1 MNNLGKNIWVF
12 PDAFL
17 PIKGNPYKTSASGDQ
32 YGHESLCVVNTNDKD
47 AALNIMFLF
56 EDRDPIDDFMCT
68 IKAKRSL
75 HLRLDNIIFKDET
88 KLPREVPY
96 SIILQSKLKVVAQ
109 LSRLDTT
116 SKYNSFMTSLGW
128 GTNV

>member
-17 PIKGNPYKTSASGDQ
+17 PVEGNPYKTSNSGDQ
-32 YGHESLCVVNTNDKD
+32 YSHESPCIVNSNDESSE
-47 AALNIMFLF
+47 LNIIFLF
-56 EDRDPIDDFMCT
+56 EDRDPIDNFKF
-68 IKAKRSL
+68 IILAKRSL
-75 HLRLDNIIFKDET
+75 HLRLDKIVFDNKA

-96 SIILQSKLKVVAQ
+96 SIILQSKLKIVAQ

-116 SKYNSFMTSLGW
+116 SSYNSFMTSLGW

>member
-32 YGHESLCVVNTNDKD
+32 YSHESLCVINSNDQKSE
-47 AALNIMFLF
+47 LNIIFLF
-56 EDRDPIDDFMCT
+56 EDRDPLDEFKST
-68 IKAKRSL
+68 INAKRSL
-75 HLRLDNIIFKDET
+75 HLRLDNIIFKDQT

-96 SIILQSKLKVVAQ
+96 SIILHSKLKVVAQ

-116 SKYNSFMTSLGW
+116 SNYNGFMTSLGW
-128 GTNV
+128 GTNI

>member
-17 PIKGNPYKTSASGDQ
+17 PLEGKPYKTTSSGDQ
-32 YGHESLCVVNTNDKD
+32 YSHESLCIVNSNDD
-47 AALNIMFLF
+47 NSDLNITFLF
-56 EDRDPIDDFMCT
+56 EDRDPIENFKCN

-75 HLRLDNIIFKDET
+75 HLRLDNIIFDDGK
-88 KLPREVPY
+88 KIPREKPY
-96 SIILQSKLKVVAQ
+96 SIILQSSLKVVAQ

-116 SKYNSFMTSLGW
+116 SNYNAFMTSLGW
-128 GTNV
+128 GTSV